1 MADGEAAMSPNPR
14 SKRQQPVRDEGIRSL
29 AHLFPDLVAQWDPA
43 KNPFPPSHVRPGSN
57 RSIWWLCDNGHSWLA
72 APYTRTQGH
81 GCASCRGMN
90 ATPLNNLAVARPDLV
105 PTWHHQRNQA
115 DLGLAPTDVLPQSN
129 KDVWW
134 TCPNY
139 ASHEYAASPA
149 ARFRGRGCPYCAGKR
164 VNPSNSVA
172 GTRPILAAEW
182 DPANTRLP
190 ENVSPG
196 SDYAADWICREDD
209 THKWTAAVSSRP
221 ANGAGCPFCDGKRPT
236 DLSRLDMNRPALA
249 EQWHPTE
256 NGELT
261 PADVTMGSNKHV
273 RWICSQDVTH
283 VWSAQVRA
291 RALDGDG
298 CKWCAPAIRSRIDIA
313 LACEFAAVFP
323 QDVDP
328 VRQERLD
335 LGHNRPHTVDVLIH
349 SLKLVIEFDGSYTH
363 KGKAHE
369 QRDRSKT
376 KRLRDAGYRVVR
388 IREEPLA
395 LLDPQHDVSVEQTR
409 VPDAK
414 AITSKVLQHMTDLG
428 WVGPED
434 TGAYLASPEP
444 WATERTEQI
453 YQSLPPSERFVP
465 LSVRAARN
473 RKAAEGR
480 DTDTLF

>member
-1 MADGEAAMSPNPR
+1 MTNGEAARPPSPR
-14 SKRQQPVRDEGIRSL
+14 RKRQQPVRDEGTLSL
-29 AHLFPDLVAQWDPA
+29 AHLRPDVAAQWDPV

-57 RSIWWLCDNGHSWLA
+57 RPIWWICDNGHSWLA
-72 APYTRTQGH
+72 APYTRAKGH
-81 GCASCRGMN
+81 GCASCKGMK
-90 ATPLNNLAVARPDLV
+90 ATPENNLASSRPDLM
-105 PTWHHQRNQA
+105 PTWHYQRNQTE
-115 DLGLAPTDVLPQSN
+115 LGLVPKKVLPQSN

-134 TCPNY
+134 ICPNDP
-139 ASHEYAASPA
+139 SHEYTASPA
-149 ARFRGRGCPYCAGKR
+149 ARFRGSGCPYCAGKK

-182 DPANTRLP
+182 DPANARRP
-190 ENVSPG
+190 EDVAAG
-196 SDYAADWICREDD
+196 SDYAADWICRKDG
-209 THKWTAAVSSRP
+209 THRWTAAVSSRP
-221 ANGAGCPFCDGKRPT
+221 SNGTGCPFCDGKRPT
-236 DLSRLDMNRPALA
+236 DRNRLDVNRPVLA
-249 EQWHPTE
+249 QQWHPTE
-256 NGELT
+256 NGALT
-261 PADVTMGSNKHV
+261 PADVTMGSNLRV
-273 RWICSQDVTH
+273 RWICPQDATH

-335 LGHNRPHTVDVLIH
+335 LGHNRPHTVDILIR
-349 SLKLVIEFDGSYTH
+349 SLKVVIEFDGSYSH
-363 KGKAHE
+363 KGKAQE
-369 QRDRSKT
+369 ERDRSKT

-388 IREEPLA
+388 IREEQLA
-395 LLDPQHDVSVEQTR
+395 LLDLQHDISVEQIR

-428 WVGPED
+428 WIGSET

-444 WATERTEQI
+444 WATERAEQI

-465 LSVRAARN
+465 FSVRAARS

-480 DTDTLF
+480 DTATPF